1 MRATPSSYRPDI
13 DGLRAVAVLAVV
25 GYHAFPALD
34 PAGFIGVDIFF
45 AISGYLISSIILGRL
60 EGGSGSFSFLDF
72 YARRARRIFPALFA
86 VLAACL
92 VAGWLLLLPQE
103 FRELGTHVAAAAAFI
118 SNFLLWHETGYFDS
132 AAEAKPLLHLWSLGI
147 EEQFYLLWPLLL
159 TLAWRARKAL
169 PLLMGFLAGLLALAS
184 FAYCLY
190 ATFHAPAAAFYSPA
204 ARWWELMAGGLLA
217 QIVMKRGLLTGTWAT
232 MASLAGA
239 ALLVATLLLLDPSQ
253 PFPGTWALAPA
264 LAACLLLVAGQ
275 GAWFNRVVLSNRL
288 LVGVGLV
295 SYPLYLWHWPLLS
308 FARIFH
314 SAPLP
319 ASTILAI
326 LGASLALAWLTY
338 RFIERPIRFGART
351 QRIAPALFALLA
363 VAGAAGV
370 SIRAA
375 DGFGFRPVIGQV
387 RPAFVVDNP
396 VVAHRPCPDLA
407 AMPAILAKACY
418 SHVNAGQ
425 PHIVILWGDSHAL
438 PWAVDFEAIA
448 AKQGFQL
455 YVLKLD
461 GCPPLT
467 GIRRTDIKASQ
478 AVCDTLEP
486 TRALLDAIE
495 ALHPDAVV
503 MTARWSNFSHGWI
516 RNGRLMAGNSF
527 LTTSPDG
534 VATLATSRQA
544 LAERIPATID
554 ELRAHGISI
563 VVIRNP
569 PVLKFEVTNLR
580 KSIAE
585 IEVTPAEHDALSR
598 FTDEIFA
605 RTKGFELYDPAK
617 LLCSTVCR
625 AVIDGRELYVDDNHL
640 GLFGAKVFA
649 SQLDTLMKH
658 VLAARP

>member
-1 MRATPSSYRPDI
+1 
-13 DGLRAVAVLAVV
+13 
-25 GYHAFPALD
+25 
-34 PAGFIGVDIFF
+34 
-45 AISGYLISSIILGRL
+45 
-60 EGGSGSFSFLDF
+60 
-72 YARRARRIFPALFA
+72 
-86 VLAACL
+86 
-92 VAGWLLLLPQE
+92 
-103 FRELGTHVAAAAAFI
+103 
-118 SNFLLWHETGYFDS
+118 
-132 AAEAKPLLHLWSLGI
+132 
-147 EEQFYLLWPLLL
+147 
-159 TLAWRARKAL
+159 
-169 PLLMGFLAGLLALAS
+169 
-184 FAYCLY
+184 
-190 ATFHAPAAAFYSPA
+190 
-204 ARWWELMAGGLLA
+204 
-217 QIVMKRGLLTGTWAT
+217 
-232 MASLAGA
+232 
-239 ALLVATLLLLDPSQ
+239 
-253 PFPGTWALAPA
+253 
-264 LAACLLLVAGQ
+264 
-275 GAWFNRVVLSNRL
+275 L
-288 LVGVGLV
+288 LVGVGLI

-319 ASTILAI
+319 ASTTLAL

-338 RFIERPIRFGART
+338 RFIERPIRFGPHTNQRT
-351 QRIAPALFALLA
+351 KRIAPVLFALLA

-370 SIRAA
+370 SIRAG

-396 VVAHRPCPDLA
+396 VAAHQPCPDLA

-418 SHVNAGQ
+418 SHVNAGAR
-425 PHIVILWGDSHAL
+425 HIVILWGDSHAL
-438 PWAVDFEAIA
+438 PWAVDFEAMA

-486 TRALLDAIE
+486 TRALFDAIV
-495 ALHPDAVV
+495 ALHPDVV
-503 MTARWSNFSHGWI
+503 AMTARWSNFSHGWI

-534 VATLATSRQA
+534 IATLATSRQA

-554 ELRAHGISI
+554 ALRAHGISV

-585 IEVTPAEHDALSR
+585 LEVAPAEHDALSR
-598 FTDEIFA
+598 YTDEIFA
-605 RTKGFELYDPAK
+605 RINGFELFDPAK

-640 GLFGAKVFA
+640 GLFGAKVFE
-649 SQLDTLMKH
+649 SQFDALIGR